1 MPGDEAHSFGSI
13 QIGPAERPEG
23 NHAPQESSGSSGLAA
38 GTATIDTTSQQSHG
52 GGNIDDVRRELERLC
67 HEYLAGK
74 LTRAEVV
81 LDGSIR
87 IESGEFDAKAKQ
99 ELHKHLLD
107 ITDKGKGVESAGT
120 RNENR
125 IRGGFLERLFGS
137 GSREGSAGREGEGDE
152 REREFVIRKDGESG
166 EAGERGEKRVR
177 EEDLPWFTSIQNSKS
192 RLTEDMHKTRNL
204 LRKYRDDVEM
214 VVQSI
219 QAAPD
224 GPVNFPT
231 AEWKNVLRGKPVNL
245 NSVFGSLHTLKPVS
259 ESIGRLGPFEI
270 RSEAGEPSKRIE
282 TAAQWI
288 SAWDETVQATETA
301 FPHRGGELKEYGR
314 IIRRLFDSIA
324 VTYHKRVFLYDEAVR
339 SSVRGGESLSLTD
352 DGAFRHLYTVI
363 VTPARS

>member
-1 MPGDEAHSFGSI
+1 
-13 QIGPAERPEG
+13 
-23 NHAPQESSGSSGLAA
+23 
-38 GTATIDTTSQQSHG
+38 
-52 GGNIDDVRRELERLC
+52 
-67 HEYLAGK
+67 
-74 LTRAEVV
+74 
-81 LDGSIR
+81 
-87 IESGEFDAKAKQ
+87 
-99 ELHKHLLD
+99 
-107 ITDKGKGVESAGT
+107 
-120 RNENR
+120 
-125 IRGGFLERLFGS
+125 
-137 GSREGSAGREGEGDE
+137 
-152 REREFVIRKDGESG
+152 
-166 EAGERGEKRVR
+166 

-301 FPHRGGELKEYGR
+301 FPHRGGELREYGR

-324 VTYHKRVFLYDEAVR
+324 VIYHKRVFLYDEAVR
-339 SSVRGGESLSLTD
+339 SSVRGGESLSLTN
-352 DGAFRHLYTVI
+352 DGAFRHLYTAYILPIGAEVQAAGKFQGRDRGEQI
-363 VTPARS
+363 CRSFNGKGCTRRVCKFKHCCSDCGDTRHGGVECPKRKSGNDNKA